1 MSFELDEN
9 LEWINGGQGG
19 VSAEIDFYINRKE
32 KKFFK
37 WETYCFSSAPE
48 ESTKPEMEEI
58 KPDVS
63 LFEDAAIT
71 ITLEHYNKEG
81 ILVNSPYTVIQNIF
95 FTFSDEEAK
104 AVLHKAVS
112 NIPEFFSAL
121 EKIYTDLMKEFNY
134 QPLETEKTRL
144 I

>member
-1 MSFELDEN
+1 MSFKLDEN
-9 LEWINGGQGG
+9 LEWIYGGQGG

-37 WETYCFSSAPE
+37 LETYCFSSAPE

-58 KPDVS
+58 KPEVS
-63 LFEDAAIT
+63 LFEDAAIAL
-71 ITLEHYNKEG
+71 TLEHYNKKG
-81 ILVNSPYTVIQNIF
+81 ILVNSPFTVIQNIF
-95 FTFSDEEAK
+95 FTFSNEEAK
-104 AVLHKAVS
+104 MELQQAVS

-121 EKIYTDLMKEFNY
+121 EETYSDLMKEFNY
-134 QPLETEKTRL
+134 QPSETEKTRL